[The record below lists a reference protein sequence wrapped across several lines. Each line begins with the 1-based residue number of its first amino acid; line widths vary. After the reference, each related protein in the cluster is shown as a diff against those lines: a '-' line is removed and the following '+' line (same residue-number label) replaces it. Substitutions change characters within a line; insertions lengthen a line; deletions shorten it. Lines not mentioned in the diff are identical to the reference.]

1 MPSANM
7 AAKVGRN
14 DRCLYFKCL
23 SPREAPK
30 CIHGSDG
37 MARHGLIE
45 TNSWVANGGIVHV
58 GGTRTWHVF
67 AARPSTRTSSAAAY
81 GLLRRCSS
89 KDGIG
94 F

>member
-7 AAKVGRN
+7 AAKVGRS

-58 GGTRTWHVF
+58 GGAQERGM
-67 AARPSTRTSSAAAY
+67 SSQQGHLPGRVQRQHTDCCADVVQRMA
-81 GLLRRCSS
+81 
-89 KDGIG
+89 
-94 F
+94 